1 MNRKKLSVAVLAI
14 ALSVGTVSTAS
25 ANQVNGPG
33 NGQHMGST
41 QFSSVLST
49 LVKAGT
55 ITQAQS
61 DAITS
66 ALATA
71 RTERI
76 SAMSAN
82 KTAEWNLIAS
92 TLGMDVATVQAKVK
106 AGASLA
112 SLAGANTNA
121 LISALVALEST
132 QIDAAVTVG
141 KITSAQATAKKAN
154 LVAQETRA
162 VNAVGHFGFR
172 GMHKG
177 GASFTHSHGG
187 SVGGL
192 GMNSNGVG
200 TMMSSQPGIN

>member
-33 NGQHMGST
+33 NGQHMAST
-41 QFSSVLST
+41 QLSSVLST

-71 RTERI
+71 RTARYA
-76 SAMSAN
+76 AMSAN
-82 KTAEWNLIAS
+82 RTAEWNLIAS
-92 TLGMDVATVQAKVK
+92 TLGMDVATLQAKVN

-112 SLAGANTNA
+112 SLAGTKTDA

-132 QIDAAVTVG
+132 QIDAEVTAG
-141 KITSAQATAKKAN
+141 KITAVQATALKAN
-154 LVAQETRA
+154 LLSEETRK
-162 VNAVGHFGFR
+162 VNAVGRFGGR

-177 GASFTHSHGG
+177 GASFHSHSGSFGG
-187 SVGGL
+187 F
-192 GMNSNGVG
+192 GMNSNGAG
-200 TMMSSQPGIN
+200 TMMSSQPGVN

>member
-76 SAMSAN
+76 SSMSAN
-82 KTAEWNLIAS
+82 RTAEWNLIAS
-92 TLGMDVATVQAKVK
+92 TLGMDVATIQAKVK

-112 SLAGANTNA
+112 SVAGAKTND
-121 LISALVALEST
+121 LITALVALEST
-132 QIDAAVTVG
+132 QIDAAVAAG

-162 VNAVGHFGFR
+162 VNAVSHFGFR

-177 GASFTHSHGG
+177 GASFTHSQGG

-200 TMMSSQPGIN
+200 TMMSSQPGVN